1 MSMLKDPVVVD
12 IGYGSDNCVVLVVLF
27 ALITKTLVMS
37 LIASMQLSCSS
48 CAWGMIYNLINF

>member
-27 ALITKTLVMS
+27 ALIAKPLVMS
-37 LIASMQLSCSS
+37 PIASM
-48 CAWGMIYNLINF
+48 